1 MAVGCLTMV
10 RSMRVLVSFWTAVLS
25 AFFAALYAVVPRLV
39 LAADRLRPLFR
50 FTWPSISGAI
60 PPVDVLRHF
69 ARYDAVAL
77 AMRLRSRYLQA
88 RAFGVNAGGLDA
100 YVQKHVIADT
110 DCMHRW
116 MSAGTGVIYACP
128 HYGPFLLGAL
138 LVATQGSNASP
149 SHVFYDPA
157 ESVPDN
163 HRFDKFFQQFGD
175 RLSVLHNEPRDLV
188 RALRALKNKQC
199 LSIMFDV
206 VQRPTDSMFVPF
218 FDRLYPA
225 MGGAAY
231 LSLQSG
237 APIIPAYV
245 VPDRGCKARVVFGQP
260 IEPGS
265 FTNADRDKNIYDM
278 TRTLFGDFQKQLV
291 RAPWHWIYWGNVGA
305 ASRFD
310 RNVMRDHATLLAE
323 IRRRC
328 LATPVLLEGSPLLRS
343 LVEGRSEG
351 GPGVWRD
358 EARPDTP

>member
-1 MAVGCLTMV
+1 MV
-10 RSMRVLVSFWTAVLS
+10 RPVRIFISFWTAVLS
-25 AFFAALYAVVPRLV
+25 ALSIAVYAVVPRLV
-39 LAADRLRPLFR
+39 LAADRLRPLFG
-50 FTWPSISGAI
+50 FTWPSISGAT
-60 PPVDVLRHF
+60 PPADILCHF
-69 ARYDAVAL
+69 ARYEAVAL
-77 AMRLRSRYLQA
+77 AMRLRSRHLQA
-88 RAFGVNAGGLDA
+88 RAFGVNADGLDA
-100 YVQKHVIADT
+100 YVQKHVIADR
-110 DCMHRW
+110 DCMLQW
-116 MSAGTGVIYACP
+116 MGAGTGVIYACP

-163 HRFDKFFQQFGD
+163 HRFDKFFQQFSD

-260 IEPGS
+260 IEPCS

-278 TRTLFGDFQKQLV
+278 TRVLFGDFQKQLS

-310 RNVMRDHATLLAE
+310 RNVMRDHAALLAE
-323 IRRRC
+323 VRRRC
-328 LATPVLLEGSPLLRS
+328 LATPILLEKSPLFRS
-343 LVEGRSEG
+343 LMGAGSES
-351 GPGVWRD
+351 GPGASHG
-358 EARPDTP
+358 EPSTDTP

>member
-1 MAVGCLTMV
+1 
-10 RSMRVLVSFWTAVLS
+10 
-25 AFFAALYAVVPRLV
+25 
-39 LAADRLRPLFR
+39 LRPLFR

-175 RLSVLHNEPRDLV
+175 RLSVLHDEPRDLV

-199 LSIMFDV
+199 LSI
-206 VQRPTDSMFVPF
+206 MFVPF

-245 VPDRGCKARVVFGQP
+245 VPDRGCKARGVR
-260 IEPGS
+260 
-265 FTNADRDKNIYDM
+265 TADRA
-278 TRTLFGDFQKQLV
+278 RQFHECGSRQKHLRHDQNAV
-291 RAPWHWIYWGNVGA
+291 R
-305 ASRFD
+305 RF
-310 RNVMRDHATLLAE
+310 
-323 IRRRC
+323 
-328 LATPVLLEGSPLLRS
+328 
-343 LVEGRSEG
+343 SEA
-351 GPGVWRD
+351 
-358 EARPDTP
+358 ARPRTMALDLLGQCWGGFPLRP

>member
-1 MAVGCLTMV
+1 MARPVQILI
-10 RSMRVLVSFWTAVLS
+10 SFWTAVLS
-25 AFFAALYAVVPRLV
+25 AFSAAVYAVVPRLV
-39 LAADRLRPLFR
+39 LAADRLRPLFG
-50 FTWPSISGAI
+50 FTWPSISGAT
-60 PPVDVLRHF
+60 PPADVLCHF
-69 ARYDAVAL
+69 TRYEAVAF
-77 AMRLRSRYLQA
+77 AMRLRSRHLQT
-88 RAFGVNAGGLDA
+88 RAFGVNPDGLDA

-110 DCMHRW
+110 DRMHQW
-116 MSAGTGVIYACP
+116 MGAGTGVIYACP

-163 HRFDKFFQQFGD
+163 HRFDEFFQQFGD

-245 VPDRGCKARVVFGQP
+245 VPDCGRKARVAFGQP
-260 IEPGS
+260 IEPGN
-265 FTNADRDKNIYDM
+265 FTNADRNTNIHDM
-278 TRTLFGDFQKQLV
+278 TRMLFADFQKQLS

-310 RNVMRDHATLLAE
+310 RSVMYGHAALVAE
-323 IRRRC
+323 ISRRC
-328 LATPVLLEGSPLLRS
+328 LATPILLEKSPLLRR
-343 LVEGRSEG
+343 LV
-351 GPGVWRD
+351 
-358 EARPDTP
+358 EARPESGPGASHDGPSTDTP

>member
-1 MAVGCLTMV
+1 MV
-10 RSMRVLVSFWTAVLS
+10 RPVRILVSFWAAVLS
-25 AFFAALYAVVPRLV
+25 AFSAAVYAVVPRLV

-50 FTWPSISGAI
+50 FTWPSISGAA
-60 PPVDVLRHF
+60 PPADVLRHF

-77 AMRLRSRYLQA
+77 AMRLRSRHLQA
-88 RAFGVNAGGLDA
+88 RAFGVNADGLDA
-100 YVQKHVIADT
+100 YVQRHVIAET
-110 DCMHRW
+110 DRMRRW

-138 LVATQGSNASP
+138 LVATQGSHASP

-157 ESVPDN
+157 ESVPNN
-163 HRFDKFFQQFGD
+163 HRFDEFFQQFGD

-206 VQRPTDSMFVPF
+206 VQRPADSMFVPF

-245 VPDRGCKARVVFGQP
+245 MPDRGCKARVVFGQP
-260 IEPGS
+260 IEPGN

-278 TRTLFGDFQKQLV
+278 TRLLFSDFQKQLV

-305 ASRFD
+305 SSRFD
-310 RNVMRDHATLLAE
+310 RNAMHDHATLLAE

-328 LATPVLLEGSPLLRS
+328 LAAPVLLEGAPLLRS
-343 LVEGRSEG
+343 LVEGGAESGRGAWCGEPS
-351 GPGVWRD
+351 
-358 EARPDTP
+358 ADTP